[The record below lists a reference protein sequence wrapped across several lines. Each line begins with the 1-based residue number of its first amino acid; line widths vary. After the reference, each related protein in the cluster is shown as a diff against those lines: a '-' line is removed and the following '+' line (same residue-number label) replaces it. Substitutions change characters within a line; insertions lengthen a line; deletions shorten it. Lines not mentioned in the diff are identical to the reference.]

1 MNDRPDL
8 EARLARFLVDDA
20 PPRAPERLVEAARER
35 VAETRQSRRAG
46 LFGGRLWSVMLT
58 PVGAVAA
65 VILVVVVGAALAS
78 FNGFGPSIG
87 SASPSPTPSASPSPS
102 PSPTPSPTP
111 YPCESGPGTCFGT
124 LAPGTYDSRS
134 FLPAVQYSVADGWA
148 NSADN
153 VGQLDLRYAA
163 GGEYEYPDGITF
175 HDGISVF
182 RQPIAESMTTREPLD
197 GVGTTAN
204 DLAQWLVGH
213 DNLQASTPTPVS
225 IGGATGYRL
234 SLSVPTG
241 ARTTPDQC
249 TDHGVPRCVSLF
261 LSADPDATYGF
272 GVVGPETVVVYLLDT
287 PSGDTVMVVID
298 DVDGVNQPGSR
309 RPPRPSSTASSSP
322 PDQASNERRSR
333 VCFTLPAGLDHR
345 GRPRGRCRLRE
356 HDHRAI
362 AQSDHGRPVDAA
374 S

>member
-20 PPRAPERLVEAARER
+20 PPRAPERLVEAAREL
-35 VAETRQSRRAG
+35 VAGTRQSRRAG

-65 VILVVVVGAALAS
+65 VILVVVVGATLAS

-87 SASPSPTPSASPSPS
+87 SASPSPTPSPS
-102 PSPTPSPTP
+102 PSPTP
-111 YPCESGPGTCFGT
+111 YPCETGPETCLGT

-134 FLPAVQYSVADGWA
+134 FLPAVRYTVADGWA

-175 HDGISVF
+175 HDGISIF
-182 RQPIAESMTTREPLD
+182 RQPIAKSMTTQEPLD

-204 DLAQWLVGH
+204 DLAQWLLGH
-213 DNLQASTPTPVS
+213 ESLNATVPTPVTV
-225 IGGATGYRL
+225 GGASGYRMT
-234 SLSVPTG
+234 LSVPTG

-261 LSADPDATYGF
+261 LSADPEATYGF
-272 GVVGPETVVVYLLDT
+272 GLVGPETVVVYLLDT

-298 DVDGVNQPGSR
+298 DVDGVDQPGLEAAALPVVNSL
-309 RPPRPSSTASSSP
+309 
-322 PDQASNERRSR
+322 
-333 VCFTLPAGLDHR
+333 VFTP
-345 GRPRGRCRLRE
+345 
-356 HDHRAI
+356 
-362 AQSDHGRPVDAA
+362 
-374 S
+374 

>member
-8 EARLARFLVDDA
+8 EAHLSRFLVEAA

-35 VAETRQSRRAG
+35 VAGTRQNRRAG
-46 LFGGRLWSVMLT
+46 LFAGRLWSAVLT

-87 SASPSPTPSASPSPS
+87 SASPSPTPSTS

-111 YPCESGPGTCFGT
+111 YPCETGPGTCLGT

-134 FLPAVQYSVADGWA
+134 FLPAVRYTVTDGWA

-163 GGEYEYPDGITF
+163 GGEYGYPDGITF
-175 HDGISVF
+175 HDGISIF
-182 RQPIAESMTTREPLD
+182 RRPIAESMTTKEPLD
-197 GVGTTAN
+197 GVGATAN

-213 DNLQASTPTPVS
+213 ENLNATVPTPVTV
-225 IGGATGYRL
+225 GGASGYRMT
-234 SLSVPTG
+234 LSVPTG

-261 LSADPDATYGF
+261 LSADPEATYGF
-272 GVVGPETVVVYLLDT
+272 GLVGPETVVVHLLDT

-298 DVDGVNQPGSR
+298 DVDGVDQPGLEAAATPVVDSLEF
-309 RPPRPSSTASSSP
+309 SP
-322 PDQASNERRSR
+322 
-333 VCFTLPAGLDHR
+333 
-345 GRPRGRCRLRE
+345 
-356 HDHRAI
+356 
-362 AQSDHGRPVDAA
+362 
-374 S
+374 